1 MNNKTILLTAFFSCH
16 ITCMQAQQ
24 SIKSYVHDSMVQ
36 IKDISPYNEDYSELQ
51 TIGDAIGEA
60 KIVMLGEQDHGD
72 APTFLA
78 KSKIIKYLHEEKGFN
93 VLAFESDFF
102 ALNAGWDSLNKTD
115 TAIQTFIRLNIF
127 PLWTACDACQQLLFD
142 YLPATHSSENP
153 LQLSGFDSQIF
164 LWYSYDSLRIL
175 LDSVF
180 RLYELP
186 ITKTPE
192 YTGIVLPL
200 IDSTAAWLSPYVD
213 SNQYNTAHQF
223 FTQIKLE
230 LMEKVVEND
239 FWLLVMDNLIAAN
252 LEFECIGIDDSKGYV
267 IRDAQMARN
276 IAWLS
281 RVKYPN
287 EKIIIW
293 AHNFHISKQVDD
305 SNEEFYGGTSMGGFM
320 SQDTALIAQTY
331 VMGFTSYEGST
342 ARIQGRMKSV
352 AEPKRNSFESWVN
365 ENYYYGFLD
374 FTPYSGN
381 HQQEFRM
388 KGELHRH
395 SKEAWMTKYD
405 GYFYI
410 RTMYPCINVR

>member
-1 MNNKTILLTAFFSCH
+1 
-16 ITCMQAQQ
+16 
-24 SIKSYVHDSMVQ
+24 MVQ

-51 TIGDAIGEA
+51 AIGDAIGDA

-115 TAIQTFIRLNIF
+115 TAIHTFIRRNIF
-127 PLWTACDACQQLLFD
+127 PLWTACDACQHLLFD

-180 RLYELP
+180 RLYDLP

-200 IDSTAAWLSPYVD
+200 IDSTAAWLSPYID

-223 FTQIKLE
+223 FSRIKLE

-239 FWLLVMDNLIAAN
+239 FWLLVIDNLIAAN
-252 LEFECIGIDDSKGYV
+252 LEFECIGIDAPKGMSSEMHKWPGTLPGLV
-267 IRDAQMARN
+267 GSNIPTRKSSSGRTIFISRN
-276 IAWLS
+276 RSTTVTKNSTEEPPWVASCRRIPPSLPKPMS
-281 RVKYPN
+281 
-287 EKIIIW
+287 W
-293 AHNFHISKQVDD
+293 A
-305 SNEEFYGGTSMGGFM
+305 
-320 SQDTALIAQTY
+320 L
-331 VMGFTSYEGST
+331 
-342 ARIQGRMKSV
+342 
-352 AEPKRNSFESWVN
+352 
-365 ENYYYGFLD
+365 LL
-374 FTPYSGN
+374 
-381 HQQEFRM
+381 M
-388 KGELHRH
+388 KGQLPEF
-395 SKEAWMTKYD
+395 KVE
-405 GYFYI
+405 
-410 RTMYPCINVR
+410 